1 MYNIMKINKKY
12 ISIACLSV
20 LLIMILFVS
29 SGVMAHD
36 DSGISTEEDSRL
48 VVIEINENGDANWV
62 IEQREILHNDE
73 DRKEFEGKISEI
85 ENNNMYKN
93 KQLEKYNSTINVAEL
108 ETNRSMSLDN
118 LRVSAEILKYGYVGR
133 TKITFTWNNFANIN
147 KNRNIIIGDIFHD
160 GYNLEENEELEFYWD
175 DEVLKMNNSEYALE
189 PKVTGR
195 NYIIWDGPGT
205 FGDNEMNIT
214 LNSRDDNITEDGTVG
229 FGAFVTFIAFIS
241 IILMVL
247 RKEN

>member
-1 MYNIMKINKKY
+1 MKINKKY

-118 LRVSAEILKYGYVGR
+118 LRVSAEILKYGHVGR

-160 GYNLEENEELEFYWD
+160 GYNLE
-175 DEVLKMNNSEYALE
+175 
-189 PKVTGR
+189 
-195 NYIIWDGPGT
+195 
-205 FGDNEMNIT
+205 
-214 LNSRDDNITEDGTVG
+214 
-229 FGAFVTFIAFIS
+229 
-241 IILMVL
+241 
-247 RKEN
+247 

>member
-1 MYNIMKINKKY
+1 
-12 ISIACLSV
+12 
-20 LLIMILFVS
+20 MI
-29 SGVMAHD
+29 
-36 DSGISTEEDSRL
+36 
-48 VVIEINENGDANWV
+48 
-62 IEQREILHNDE
+62 QRN
-73 DRKEFEGKISEI
+73 
-85 ENNNMYKN
+85 KN

-118 LRVSAEILKYGYVGR
+118 LRVSAEILKYGHVGR